1 MSNPLK
7 PDKNWSD
14 ERRWKWAKG
23 LSELGANEEEMQA
36 IINDEFNTNHRSI
49 GAIVGDI
56 AGSRHEFHNIK
67 SKEFELLADD
77 CYITDDSVLTIAT
90 MKALLDGGTS
100 RHFIRSYRELAK
112 SHLFITCLLYTSR
125 CV

>member
-36 IINDEFNTNHRSI
+36 IINDEFNTSHRSI